1 MKALYI
7 IAWFGLVLS
16 IVVHTL
22 SILGHE
28 DILSDIDAFAW
39 MLHGGCILLGFPL
52 VLCARKITIGTHE
65 KDFWKAVLKYCPSWM
80 KGMVGFFF
88 LYGIINF
95 ILFIKSGTVEN
106 DGSTPASVFKG
117 FSGHWMIFYSLEV
130 AVFYSYLKKCSNKL
144 KDFPNEPDL
153 SMNGVFCQ
161 QHDLNSPSP
170 NAKPKQYSRYII
182 LFLIVGS
189 VFLAL
194 LWLAFKGYPWF
205 LFVTLFSLFPFMVI
219 QALYAIYSGWRTS
232 VYLQKNHFKIWKK
245 SKSSSYADRIESQGL
260 IEQMNDPYL
269 KSMNLKATKFSTI
282 CFWVWLILIGIVLAG
297 LSVIQ
302 QK

>member
-1 MKALYI
+1 MKALYT
-7 IAWFGLVLS
+7 IAWVGLVLS
-16 IVVHTL
+16 VVVHTL
-22 SILGHE
+22 LILGP
-28 DILSDIDAFAW
+28 DDVLSDIDAFVW

-117 FSGHWMIFYSLEV
+117 FSGHWMIFYSIEV
-130 AVFYSYLKKCSNKL
+130 AVFYSYLKKCSNTL
-144 KDFPNEPDL
+144 KNSLNEQ
-153 SMNGVFCQ
+153 SMSMADSFNQ
-161 QHDLNSPSP
+161 LHNSNLPSP
-170 NAKPKQYSRYII
+170 RTKRKNYYRIVVI
-182 LFLIVGS
+182 FLIVGS
-189 VFLAL
+189 AFLCL

-205 LFVTLFSLFPFMVI
+205 LGVTLFSLFPFVVI

-232 VYLQKNHFKIWKK
+232 VYLQKNDFKTWKK
-245 SKSSSYADRIESQGL
+245 SKSSSYADRIESQRL
-260 IEQMNDPYL
+260 IKEMNDPYL
-269 KSMNLKATKFSTI
+269 KSLTLKATKFSTI
-282 CFWVWLILIGIVLAG
+282 CFWVWLILIGIVLAS